1 MSNMKV
7 ADIISLFED
16 IAPIKLQDNFDNS
29 GLNVGNPQTKITGV
43 LLCLDI
49 IPEVVEEAISENCNL
64 IISHHPLIFS
74 GLKSITGKN
83 YIEKSIILAI
93 KNDINILCLHTNID
107 SVTEGVSGKIADK
120 LLLSNRQVLVP
131 KENSLKK
138 LVVFVP
144 ESHAEVVRKAIF
156 NAGAGHI
163 GNYDCC
169 SYNVNG
175 FGSFRAGVEANP
187 FVGEKGKIH
196 YEPEIRVE
204 TIFPEYL
211 QNKII
216 MAMLSSH
223 PYEEVAYDIYK
234 LDNNWNNVG
243 LGIVGE
249 LSRELNEKDFLLY
262 VKEKL
267 NVKYLRHSLFTNRIV
282 KKIAVCGG
290 SGASFIRHAQLTG
303 VDAYITGDIKYHDYF
318 LIEKQLLL
326 VDIGHYESEIFILEK
341 FYDEIMKKNPNFA
354 VRFTKI
360 NTNPINTF

>member
-1 MSNMKV
+1 MINMKV
-7 ADIISLFED
+7 ADIISLFEGV
-16 IAPIKLQDNFDNS
+16 APFKLQENFDNT
-29 GLNVGNPQTKITGV
+29 GLNVGNPQTEITGV
-43 LLCLDI
+43 LLCLDVV
-49 IPEVVEEAISENCNL
+49 PEIVEEAISENCNL

-83 YIEKSIILAI
+83 FIEKSIALAI

-120 LLLSNRQVLVP
+120 LSLVNRQVLVP

-156 NAGAGHI
+156 DAGAGFI

-175 FGSFRAGVEANP
+175 FGTFRAGAEANP

-196 YEPEIRVE
+196 YEPEVRVE

-216 MAMLSSH
+216 SAMLSYH

-234 LDNNWNNVG
+234 LDNSWNSVG
-243 LGIVGE
+243 LGIAGE
-249 LSRELNEKDFLLY
+249 LSMGLNEKDFLLY
-262 VKEKL
+262 IKEKL
-267 NVKYLRHSLFTNRIV
+267 NLKYLRHSSFTNKTV

-290 SGASFIRHAQLTG
+290 SGASFIRHALSVG
-303 VDAYITGDIKYHDYF
+303 ADAYITGDIKYHDYF
-318 LIEKQLLL
+318 STEKQLLL

-341 FYDEIMKKNPNFA
+341 FYDEIIKKNPNFA